1 MTITLRQVAQL
12 AGVSLSA
19 ASRVINDRPGVK
31 PEIRE
36 QVWRVIQEYGY
47 IPNQEARLLAAH
59 RSHKAPSSKVNIP
72 LGEEVN

>member
-12 AGVSLSA
+12 AGVSLAA

-36 QVWRVIQEYGY
+36 QVWKIIREYGY
-47 IPNQEARLLAAH
+47 FPNQEARLLAAH
-59 RSHKAPSSKVNIP
+59 RTQKEPSSK
-72 LGEEVN
+72 